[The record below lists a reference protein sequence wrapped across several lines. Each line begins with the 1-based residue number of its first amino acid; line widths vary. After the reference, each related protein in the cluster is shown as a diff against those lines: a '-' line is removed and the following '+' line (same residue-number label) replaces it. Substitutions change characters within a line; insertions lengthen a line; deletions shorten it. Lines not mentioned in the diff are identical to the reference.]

1 MRVDLEIMP
10 ILLRVLQKL
19 LGVLRS
25 SMERK
30 NHLHTWL
37 NYISRTVVS
46 NYHSKNSGY
55 ICLNLCKCSF

>member
-19 LGVLRS
+19 LDVLRS

-30 NHLHTWL
+30 SHLPTWL
-37 NYISRTVVS
+37 NCISRTVVS
-46 NYHSKNSGY
+46 NYHSKIVAIY
-55 ICLNLCKCSF
+55 V